1 MCTIIMPAFPYRG
14 ENQYG
19 DVDAAE
25 CMPPQCGDLETIWS
39 GTPPKMRPPVA
50 RKVRPGRLE
59 LSGGY
64 AIVGLLGDF
73 ISFAAR
79 TSFVEKATNG

>member
-1 MCTIIMPAFPYRG
+1 MPSFPHRA

-19 DVDAAE
+19 DVDASQ

-39 GTPPKMRPPVA
+39 GTPPKMRPPGA
-50 RKVRPGRLE
+50 RKARLGRLE
-59 LSGGY
+59 LSCGY

-79 TSFVEKATNG
+79 TFSVEKATNG

>member
-1 MCTIIMPAFPYRG
+1 MPAFPYRG

-25 CMPPQCGDLETIWS
+25 CMPPQCGDLETVWS
-39 GTPPKMRPPVA
+39 STPPKMR
-50 RKVRPGRLE
+50 RPGTRKACPAPLE
-59 LSGGY
+59 LSGRY
-64 AIVGLLGDF
+64 AIVGLLDGDF

-79 TSFVEKATNG
+79 TFFVEKATNG